1 MIQKRQEDT
10 FLKGHHSKTNFVYKW
25 IGYMSILFQKIYS
38 RKIAALCLILCICI
52 TNISLTGCGTST
64 KAKNIA
70 ARQEDTSSTLY
81 VGYVGT
87 SFPTSFM
94 PWLSRDGIAPTV
106 ASMLYNTLFSYEE
119 ETGEFHPLIA
129 KQWCYVDLEGQPLT
143 ADGTF
148 DGEIDYQAVENYY
161 DAVSE
166 DYMVVRLEI
175 FDDIKWSDGEKVTVE
190 DIYYSFDIATD
201 NALSNHAGAL
211 AWTAD
216 LKHESKN
223 GELVQQGMFTA
234 EHPDYSGTFA
244 IREEEK
250 DTVMYL
256 LVNKVLG
263 AVATLFQTIL
273 ILPEHI
279 WSPIVS
285 EEQQLNNKNPKG
297 IFLEQYQN
305 PVGSGGWILNKEET
319 NTQMITLDR
328 NPNYHLKDE
337 NGEQLYKVDKI
348 KILLYLDA
356 NTAIFAL
363 RKGYIDLLDSAISS
377 NYLSLFEKE
386 EDIYVSRSAGT
397 SVTSLVCNVNP
408 LPPYDTGMK
417 LLLKDE
423 KVRKAM
429 ALSIDQEELVSKVLN
444 GAGTM
449 VSAGLI
455 LSSNELL
462 YEKEADIL
470 SGNIEEKLLEANAI
484 LDELYPEKDKDG
496 YRLLNGERISFQILA
511 IPIQQDLIAY
521 LQRQF
526 QKIGIEV
533 QFQAAGSTPETTYI
547 YPSNFDMTIQSV
559 NLSMANADVMYKAH
573 FVTQERSSNYGKY
586 QNEEMTNLIEEMR
599 YTLNQEKKV
608 ELIKQLQK
616 ETAEQYYKI
625 PLYASEVLSVA
636 RMDRFTGFVEV
647 EGQTVF
653 NTETL
658 ANLQMIER
666 AGE

>member
-1 MIQKRQEDT
+1 MRGVTDLVHK
-10 FLKGHHSKTNFVYKW
+10 L
-25 IGYMSILFQKIYS
+25 IGYIIMFFQQICS
-38 RKIAALCLILCICI
+38 RKIVALSLIIGICI
-52 TNISLTGCGTST
+52 TNISLAGCGISGET
-64 KAKNIA
+64 KNIA
-70 ARQEDTSSTLY
+70 ARKEDTSSTLY
-81 VGYVGT
+81 VGHVGT

-119 ETGEFHPLIA
+119 ETGEFQPLIA

-143 ADGTF
+143 IDGTF
-148 DGEIDYQAVENYY
+148 DGEIDYQAVETYY
-161 DAVSE
+161 NAVSE

-175 FDDIKWSDGEKVTVE
+175 FDDIKWSDGEKLTVE

-211 AWTAD
+211 AWTSD

-223 GELVQQGMFTA
+223 GKLVQQGMFTA
-234 EHPDYSGTFA
+234 KHPDYSGTFA
-244 IREEEK
+244 IKEEEK

-263 AVATLFQTIL
+263 SVATLFQTIL

-328 NPNYHLKDE
+328 NSNYHLKDE
-337 NGEQLYKVDKI
+337 NGEELYKVEKI

-377 NYLSLFEKE
+377 NYLSLFEEE

-397 SVTSLVCNVNP
+397 SVTSLVLNVNP
-408 LPPYDTGMK
+408 LSPYDIGMK
-417 LLLKDE
+417 QLLGD
-423 KVRKAM
+423 VNFRKAI
-429 ALSIDQEELVSKVLN
+429 ALAIDQEELVSKVLN
-444 GAGTM
+444 GAGTTAG
-449 VSAGLI
+449 AGLI
-455 LSSNELL
+455 LRSNELL
-462 YEKEADIL
+462 YEKDSDIL
-470 SGNIEEKLLEANAI
+470 LGNIEEKLLEANAI
-484 LDELYPEKDKDG
+484 LDKLYPQKDKEG
-496 YRLLNGERISFQILA
+496 YRLLNGERISFRILA
-511 IPIQQDLIAY
+511 IPIQQDLVAY
-521 LQRQF
+521 LQRQL

-533 QFQAAGSTPETTYI
+533 QFQASGSTPETTYI
-547 YPSNFDMTIQSV
+547 YPGNFDMTIQPV

-599 YTLNQEKKV
+599 YTLNQGKKV

-616 ETAEQYYKI
+616 ETANLYYKI

-658 ANLQMIER
+658 ENLQQRDGIF
-666 AGE
+666 